1 MIKDCGVDSAI
12 HTNVEAVTTGS
23 NDKYLASGLN
33 VTNPTKGAEHE
44 LGLELKQPCQAGS
57 NNLQHTANQVDDNE
71 NGGEGDETS
80 SKLPPEG
87 SGWTWPRSGGFVLEH
102 VKTHWDWNDF
112 FYNLT
117 LDLAPAAWNIITD
130 FVFAKA
136 LETKDIYLAG
146 LSYMFICLPIIWLVC
161 EKVAE
166 IKISKIKIICYIIG
180 LPAIGTL
187 MMWGLWEDPL
197 LFRPLAILS
206 SILFLGLKSVAVFVH
221 SPAMAQFSLYVSQMG
236 SATEGPMQLLLILHT
251 WLSGGP
257 LHWETLL
264 SSLLD
269 MAKVGAESFLTA
281 APKDLLRGK
290 PFEEKLILVVKYL
303 PVFLL
308 TALFRN
314 SALAINMINYSQG
327 GLHFPFSTA
336 FTMFLTWVYICIQQS
351 IYQVWFSL
359 LRLHVLPV
367 LQQLDYKELSH
378 ALGSEFTVISI
389 WGRLGRRGSRPPQ
402 MVMATWFLLHN
413 LVYISLVLESTF
425 TQVGLGGRL
434 VVEVELV

>member
-1 MIKDCGVDSAI
+1 MLKDCGVDSDI
-12 HTNVEAVTTGS
+12 HNNVEAVTTDS
-23 NDKYLASGLN
+23 NA
-33 VTNPTKGAEHE
+33 
-44 LGLELKQPCQAGS
+44 
-57 NNLQHTANQVDDNE
+57 
-71 NGGEGDETS
+71 
-80 SKLPPEG
+80 
-87 SGWTWPRSGGFVLEH
+87 
-102 VKTHWDWNDF
+102 
-112 FYNLT
+112 
-117 LDLAPAAWNIITD
+117 D

-136 LETKDIYLAG
+136 LENKDIYLAG

-197 LFRPLAILS
+197 LFRPLAILC
-206 SILFLGLKSVAVFVH
+206 SIMFLGLKSVAVFVH
-221 SPAMAQFSLYVSQMG
+221 SPDMAQFSLYVSQMG

-251 WLSGGP
+251 WLSGGQ
-257 LHWETLL
+257 LHWDTLL

-269 MAKVGAESFLTA
+269 MGKVGAESFLNA

-290 PFEEKLILVVKYL
+290 LFKEKLILVVKYL

-327 GLHFPFSTA
+327 FHFPFSTA
-336 FTMFLTWVYICIQQS
+336 FTMFLTWVYIGIHQS

-359 LRLHVLPV
+359 LRVNVLPQ

-378 ALGSEFTVISI
+378 ALGSKFTVISI
-389 WGRLGRRGSRPPQ
+389 WGKLGRRGSRPSQ
-402 MVMATWFLLHN
+402 MVMATCFLLHN
-413 LVYISLVLESTF
+413 LVYISLVLKSTF
-425 TQVGLGGRL
+425 TRVGVGGSL
-434 VVEVELV
+434 VSNYCKLFSY